1 MKQFTVRGIVPPF
14 KRNEFWLRVDN
25 GAELE
30 EFFKVEKIDTK
41 LTYAEGK
48 PLICVREK
56 FASCCKPGNHIR
68 HTIEVYDRKDGR
80 RIRGIGIKV
89 L

>member
-1 MKQFTVRGIVPPF
+1 MSQLSVIGIVPPF
-14 KRNEFWLRVDN
+14 YRNEFWLRVDN

-41 LTYAEGK
+41 LGYAEGK
-48 PLICVREK
+48 PLICVRGK
-56 FASCCKPGNHIR
+56 LASCCKPGNRVRHI
-68 HTIEVYDRKDGR
+68 IETYDRKDGK
-80 RIRGIGIKV
+80 RIRGIDIEV